1 MSDDENGL
9 AGIAS
14 VSKQVDHVGGG
25 VNVNVGEG
33 LVEQQDFGIVKERAC
48 QRHPLPHAL
57 RVLPDRTREIRIEPD
72 GVNRF
77 RTARAVINSVE
88 LGKVFQILPSA
99 HFVVKERRMSHVADL
114 VADIVK
120 VESAED
126 RDLAASGP
134 AKSSER
140 AEQRSLAGAIVTEDA
155 VELPT
160 RELGGH
166 TTQRGEAAE
175 LLDQV
180 GNRDDRRSFSHR
192 V

>member
-1 MSDDENGL
+1 
-9 AGIAS
+9 
-14 VSKQVDHVGGG
+14 
-25 VNVNVGEG
+25 
-33 LVEQQDFGIVKERAC
+33 
-48 QRHPLPHAL
+48 
-57 RVLPDRTREIRIEPD
+57 
-72 GVNRF
+72 
-77 RTARAVINSVE
+77 
-88 LGKVFQILPSA
+88 
-99 HFVVKERRMSHVADL
+99 MSHVADL

-180 GNRDDRRSFSHR
+180 GNRDDRRGFSHR
-192 V
+192 VEG